1 MARRGRE
8 GGEEEGEPEAT
19 SQKEEEKK
27 NSRDSLVNQTL
38 HHVNHRYRNGSP
50 DQKERGLLRPLV
62 VGGHQQ
68 EAAAGAHEL
77 RRGEKQLQQTKRQSA
92 FQLLWRE
99 PGKSLSST
107 YLCVP
112 HPPDAIVDVVEGHV
126 EPVHVWVN
134 SERGSEEHDEVN

>member
-1 MARRGRE
+1 M
-8 GGEEEGEPEAT
+8 
-19 SQKEEEKK
+19 
-27 NSRDSLVNQTL
+27 D
-38 HHVNHRYRNGSP
+38 HRYRNRRP
-50 DQKERGLLRPLV
+50 DQKESSLLGPLV

-112 HPPDAIVDVVEGHV
+112 HPPDVIVDVVEGHV

>member
-1 MARRGRE
+1 VN
-8 GGEEEGEPEAT
+8 
-19 SQKEEEKK
+19 QKPQVKKKKKKK

-92 FQLLWRE
+92 FQLLWGE
-99 PGKSLSST
+99 PEKYLSST